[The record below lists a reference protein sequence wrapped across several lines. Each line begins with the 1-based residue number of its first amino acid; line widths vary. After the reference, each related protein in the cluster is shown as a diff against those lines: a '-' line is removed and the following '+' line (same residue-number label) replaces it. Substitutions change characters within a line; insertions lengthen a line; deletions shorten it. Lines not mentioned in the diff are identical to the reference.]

1 MSYDRAVYTDIP
13 TGTAASRRT
22 LAAIDATNGDP
33 SAATDGVEV
42 TGARAVMVTYEAG
55 VNAVSVL
62 LWTYDAYSE
71 EWVAD
76 EVYATESLATGTHR
90 RWLELYGADRV
101 YVELVSTGAA
111 GTLSAW
117 VRPVQF

>member
-1 MSYDRAVYTDIP
+1 MDLGLTDKVALV
-13 TGTAASRRT
+13 AASSQGLGYGVARA
-22 LAAIDATNGDP
+22 LAA
-33 SAATDGVEV
+33 E
-42 TGARAVMVTYEAG
+42 GARVALCDINEAG

-62 LWTYDAYSE
+62 LWTYDAFSE

-76 EVYATESLATGTHR
+76 EVYATESLSTGTHR

>member
-33 SAATDGVEV
+33 SAATDGAEV
-42 TGARAVMVTYEAG
+42 TGAR
-55 VNAVSVL
+55 AVSVL
-62 LWTYDAYSE
+62 LWTYDAFSE